1 LLHKLTCVRRI
12 QPLITEN
19 DALSLLHGSLTTKL
33 ASTTSVLSAAEQ
45 GNIETNRKNREL
57 SKILLALAEDMK
69 EQSTEDIED
78 VRLREQVK
86 SVERDVK
93 ESRRRMQT
101 LKGILSAMI
110 VGSGVNWAADQDLQE
125 LVMDDEDG

>member
-1 LLHKLTCVRRI
+1 
-12 QPLITEN
+12 LIIEN
-19 DALSLLHGSLTTKL
+19 DALSLVHGSLTTKL
-33 ASTTSVLSAAEQ
+33 ASTTSTLSAAEQ
-45 GNIETNRKNREL
+45 GNIETNRENREL
-57 SKILLALAEDMK
+57 SKVLLALAEDMK
-69 EQSTEDIED
+69 VQSTEDIED

-86 SVERDVK
+86 SVEKDVK

>member
-1 LLHKLTCVRRI
+1 MI
-12 QPLITEN
+12 
-19 DALSLLHGSLTTKL
+19 HGSLTTRL
-33 ASTTSVLSAAEQ
+33 ASTTRALGAAEQ
-45 GNIETNRKNREL
+45 GNIETNRENREL
-57 SKILLALAEDMK
+57 SKTLLALAEDMK
-69 EQSTEDIED
+69 TQSIADIED

-86 SVERDVK
+86 AVEKDVK

-110 VGSGVNWAADQDLQE
+110 VGSGVNWAADQQLQE